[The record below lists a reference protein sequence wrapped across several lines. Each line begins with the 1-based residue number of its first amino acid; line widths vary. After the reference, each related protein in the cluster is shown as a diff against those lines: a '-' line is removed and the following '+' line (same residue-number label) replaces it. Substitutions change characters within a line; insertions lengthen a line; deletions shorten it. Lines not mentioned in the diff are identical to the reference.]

1 MTPRA
6 PHTQVAV
13 IGAGLAGLGAAVQ
26 LKRRGLHSFTVYEKA
41 ADLGGTWRD
50 NTYPGAG
57 CDIPSHLYSY
67 SFAPYRDSTV
77 RYPRQP
83 EVLAYLRRCAGDHG
97 LVPHLR
103 YGTEIT
109 SLRYD
114 DTAARWILGTAAGEE
129 HTADAVVTAVGQLS
143 LPKYPDLPGLDGFAG
158 TAFHTAR
165 WDHGH
170 DLTGRDVAV
179 IGTGSSAAQ
188 LVPAIA
194 GRVRRL
200 HVYQRS
206 PNWVLPKPGE
216 RFHPL
221 LSAALRTLPGAHR
234 AYRGLLFRRSE
245 AVLLPALRR
254 GRTAAL
260 LAFMARRHLAAQVPD
275 PELRARLTPSF
286 AVGCKRI
293 VLSSDYFPALTRE
306 NVELVTDPIARVT
319 EKGIETRDGT
329 LREADT
335 IIHATGFR
343 TTEFLA
349 PMEVTGSGGR
359 RLDAQWRHGARAH
372 LGIHVPGFPN
382 LFLMYGP
389 NTNLGHNSVTLT
401 LEAQAAYVAQC
412 VQLLT
417 DHGARGRRIV
427 LDARPEALD
436 AWQRRVDEGARR
448 TVWTDDCTNWFKTAD
463 GTLTNNWPHSA
474 TLYRRLTARPDPA
487 ALRLVPADRLPAR

>member
-1 MTPRA
+1 MTEQPR
-6 PHTQVAV
+6 HVQVAV

-26 LKRRGLHSFTVYEKA
+26 LKRRGLHSFTVFEKA
-41 ADLGGTWRD
+41 GDLGGTWRD

-67 SFAPYRDSTV
+67 SFAPYRDSAV

-83 EVLAYLRRCAGDHG
+83 EVLAYLRRCADDHG

-109 SLRYD
+109 ALRYD
-114 DTAARWILGTAAGEE
+114 DAAGHWILGTADGTE

-143 LPKYPDLPGLDGFAG
+143 LPRYPDLPGLDEFAG

-165 WDHGH
+165 WDHDH
-170 DLTGRDVAV
+170 DLDGRDVAV

-188 LVPAIA
+188 VVPEIA

-200 HVYQRS
+200 YVHQRS

-221 LSAALRTLPGAHR
+221 LSALLRTVPGAHG

-254 GRTAAL
+254 GRAAAL
-260 LAFMARRHLAAQVPD
+260 LAFMARRHLAGQVPD
-275 PELRARLTPSF
+275 PELRARLTPPF
-286 AVGCKRI
+286 AIGCKRI
-293 VLSSDYFPALTRE
+293 VLSSEYFPALARD

-329 LREADT
+329 LREVDT

-349 PMEVTGSGGR
+349 PMEVSGSGGQ
-359 RLDAQWRHGARAH
+359 RLDEVWRHGARAH

-401 LEAQAAYVAQC
+401 IEAQSDYVAQC
-412 VQLLT
+412 VQLLSG
-417 DHGARGRRIV
+417 HAERGERVV
-427 LDARPEALD
+427 LDAREEALT
-436 AWQRRVDEGARR
+436 AWQRRIDEGAAR
-448 TVWTDDCTNWFKTAD
+448 TVWTDDCTNWFKNAD
-463 GTLTNNWPHSA
+463 GTLTNNWPYKTA
-474 TLYRRLTARPDPA
+474 LYRRLTARPDPA
-487 ALRLVPADRLPAR
+487 ALRLLPAGRLPAR